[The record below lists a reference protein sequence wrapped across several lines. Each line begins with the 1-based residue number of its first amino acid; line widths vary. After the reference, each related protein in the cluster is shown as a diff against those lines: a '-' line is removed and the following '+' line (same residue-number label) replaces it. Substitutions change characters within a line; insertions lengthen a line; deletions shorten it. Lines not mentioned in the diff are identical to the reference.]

1 MSRMFKRKAKNKIG
15 FSNNTKPKGYIVTGP
30 KKMNVPKPLSENK
43 LPEHLCRPWVTLEDY
58 LCMRRPAGSWAEK
71 QGLDFGVRPLA
82 KHCDDAIEDQYGN
95 LILTIG
101 EKPKVAFSCHTD
113 TAGNPVPGF
122 RELTIDKGIISVND
136 GGVLGADDGTGMWLM
151 SQMIREGKPGMYMFH
166 REEEIGGLGSHW
178 IASCRPEQ
186 LEGIQAVIALDR
198 KGFSNVITHQGSRC
212 CSDEFAMALAEQ
224 LGCDYEPD
232 DTGVF
237 TDSANYVDLVGE
249 CTNLSVGY
257 NYEHSSREV
266 QDMYHAELLRDMLFA
281 LDTGSLPIVRKPGEV
296 DESDYAYGDWL
307 YGGYNGK
314 NSTYQPNKKSL
325 AKVGEPRT
333 PMIEERDF
341 TEAQVDEMITAITFN
356 IQGVA
361 RELLYIGYDQEEVDQ
376 LF

>member
-15 FSNNTKPKGYIVTGP
+15 FSKYTKPKSYIVTGP

-101 EKPKVAFSCHTD
+101 ENPKVAFSCHTD

-122 RELTIDKGIISVND
+122 RELTIDKGVISVND

-166 REEEIGGLGSHW
+166 REEEIGGLGSSW

-186 LEGIQAVIALDR
+186 LKGIQAVIALDR
-198 KGFSNVITHQGSRC
+198 RGFRDVITHQGSRC
-212 CSDEFAMALAEQ
+212 CSDEFAQGLADQ

-237 TDSANYVDLVGE
+237 TDSANYTDLVGE

-281 LDTGSLPIVRKPGEV
+281 LDTDSLPIVREPGEV
-296 DESDYAYGDWL
+296 DKYDYAYDSWYHG
-307 YGGYNGK
+307 
-314 NSTYQPNKKSL
+314 NSDYLTSPANTSL

-333 PMIEERDF
+333 PKVDERDF
-341 TEAQVDEMITAITFN
+341 TEAQVEEMITAMTFN
-356 IQGVA
+356 IQGAA
-361 RELLYIGYDQEEVDQ
+361 REFLYLGYDPEEVDQ